1 MARRAR
7 ARLSAS
13 QRGSV
18 KGSNLISNDAFPAV
32 RAPVDEADTEEMRR
46 AMEALVIWPYRLVGA
61 AVPAMKSAGQGKII
75 MVTSATPFRGLAN
88 YSMYA
93 TGRGAGNAMVKSLSL
108 ELAPSNIQINAIA
121 PNYIQNPTYFPPS
134 LTENEAA
141 MAKML
146 ANIPAKRLG
155 QPEEVAE
162 LIAFFA
168 SDKCGFVTGHVV
180 PISGGWA

>member
-1 MARRAR
+1 MA
-7 ARLSAS
+7 
-13 QRGSV
+13 
-18 KGSNLISNDAFPAV
+18 
-32 RAPVDEADTEEMRR
+32 
-46 AMEALVIWPYRLVGA
+46 
-61 AVPAMKSAGQGKII
+61 
-75 MVTSATPFRGLAN
+75 SATPFRGLAN

-134 LTENEAA
+134 LTETEAA
-141 MAKML
+141 MAKIL
-146 ANIPAKRLG
+146 ANIPAQRLV

-168 SDKCGFVTGHVV
+168 SDKCGFVLGHVV
-180 PISGGWA
+180 TISGGWALLA